1 MMVTMQRILERILI
15 GLAIG
20 VGRNQ
25 INGAI
30 NRRRQAKGNRARPAN
45 YQPRFR
51 RSPRVGPIF
60 WWVFACSTAI
70 LILLNH

>member
-1 MMVTMQRILERILI
+1 MGTMQRILERILI

-30 NRRRQAKGNRARPAN
+30 NRRRQAKGGYKRPGLPRNRVN
-45 YQPRFR
+45 GTK
-51 RSPRVGPIF
+51 VF
-60 WWVFACSTAI
+60 WWTFAVATAL
-70 LILLNH
+70 LILVNH